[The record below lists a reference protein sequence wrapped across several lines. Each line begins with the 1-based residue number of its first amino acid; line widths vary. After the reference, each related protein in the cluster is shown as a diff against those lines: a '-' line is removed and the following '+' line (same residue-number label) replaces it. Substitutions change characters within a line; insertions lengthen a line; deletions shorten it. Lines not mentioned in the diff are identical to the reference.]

1 MISAVLFRHLTL
13 GPVVVTQQS
22 AQLQGVPV
30 SDVRGRITLP
40 FQPSKR
46 KAPSFDWLMMGT
58 VLSQAQ
64 AVADQAGQ
72 LIGPGRPEAEAAGH
86 QQLGHQHEAPMTV
99 KPSVTGSDFWS
110 FTYRPFAATHILT

>member
-46 KAPSFDWLMMGT
+46 KAPSFDWLMMG
-58 VLSQAQ
+58 
-64 AVADQAGQ
+64 Q

-86 QQLGHQHEAPMTV
+86 QQLGHQHEEPMTV